1 MAVFISF
8 GKCDWHIIIPF
19 FLCLCRLSKE
29 IVQHYKN
36 TILGKNNKTDFVALL
51 IILSASKIV
60 GSLFLVTSKQ
70 FAKPQKNIHKSYY
83 FKFFMYFIIL
93 LGLSIVE
100 YGLTLFKYYYYQF
113 LKDSYTRT
121 FDSISS
127 PLSKSLMIF
136 FISLLARCI
145 LKYQIFLHKL
155 FALLGTLIAVVFFVI
170 VLTIEAGNKTNDN
183 PIPKLIVSILL
194 SSFCSLMD
202 SFKEIFEK
210 YLMNNKFI
218 FPYLILLTEGIV
230 QIILV
235 FIFNIGLNFLNEQ
248 SIKFILSNL
257 RDCWLYYLIFFMIS
271 MCLEISRVQSN
282 YFFGPVLRLLS
293 DSLAFSI
300 YLFCDKEMLE
310 QPLLFISAICFSL
323 ITFIFTLVYTEII
336 ILYFCGLN
344 KFTKGNL
351 IQQANN
357 EIDSDFENLD
367 KLQNPYDSFSDSTY
381 EMRNNDN

>member
-8 GKCDWHIIIPF
+8 GKCDWHIVIPF
-19 FLCLCRLSKE
+19 FLCLCRLLKE

-36 TILGKNNKTDFVALL
+36 IILGNNNTDFVTLL

-60 GSLFLVTSKQ
+60 GSFFLVISKQ
-70 FAKPQKNIHKSYY
+70 FTKPQKKIYKSYY
-83 FKFFMYFIIL
+83 FKFFIYFSIL

-113 LKDSYTRT
+113 LKDSYTRI

-127 PLSKSLMIF
+127 PLSKSLMIL

-155 FALLGTLIAVVFFVI
+155 FALLGTLTAVVFFVI
-170 VLTIEAGNKTNDN
+170 VLTIEAHNKTNDN
-183 PIPKLIVSILL
+183 PIPRLIVSILL
-194 SSFCSLMD
+194 SSFCSLVD
-202 SFKEIFEK
+202 SLKEIFEK

-235 FIFNIGLNFLNEQ
+235 FIFNIGLNFLNKQ
-248 SIKFILSNL
+248 PITFILSNL
-257 RDCWLYYLIFFMIS
+257 RDCWLYYLIFFIIS

-300 YLFCDKEMLE
+300 YLFCDKELLK

-351 IQQANN
+351 IQQADD
-357 EIDSDFENLD
+357 EIDSDYENLD
-367 KLQNPYDSFSDSTY
+367 KLQNPYDSFAESSLSY
-381 EMRNNDN
+381 EMRNN